1 MLPMAEE
8 GMQQSAEELGI
19 ATARSGT
26 VFVLSKVGGAAVTLM
41 LLIFLTRYLRPAD
54 YGIYTLA
61 VAFATLLGAGGN
73 FGIGTALRK
82 KLPEE
87 KAEMKRRL
95 GIISN
100 AYAVSTLIALAISI
114 AGIVLS
120 GTIATHVYGNS
131 SMAAPLEV
139 ASVIVLLTVLFNI
152 TIAVLVGLDM
162 IKESAISNVTYTVI
176 QLFATVILVALGYGV
191 LGAMAGLAAGLLI
204 GFILAFA
211 YVAANGYARAVMPSV
226 KVARELTRF
235 SAPVVVANIVA
246 SGTTSFAIAF
256 LGVFAG
262 AAVVG
267 SFGAAYKLGR
277 IVELV
282 LTSTTFV
289 LLPAFSKMFASEHL
303 ARRVSSI
310 YGSSI
315 YYMLLLLLPVLA
327 WMVGAATPLTRLL
340 FSSAYASAPFY
351 FAVIAIGTAVGVIGS
366 FAATL
371 IIGNG
376 DTKRFMRYQVIVVVA
391 EVAMLLAF
399 VPLYKAI
406 GVLVAMFVI
415 APIFFDALYL
425 RALREQFG
433 LRLDMRRLASVALA
447 AGVTG
452 AVMLGIVIAMHGRY
466 LSILATAAVD
476 LLLYPALVVLF
487 RGVGRRNIEFVR
499 SIGKRFGMLYAP
511 MNAMLR
517 YAELFMPKEGEA
529 QRPPK

>member
-1 MLPMAEE
+1 MAEDDT
-8 GMQQSAEELGI
+8 QQSVQELGL
-19 ATARSGT
+19 ATAKSGT
-26 VFVLSKVGGAAVTLM
+26 VFVFSKVAGAAVTLM
-41 LLIFLTRYLRPAD
+41 LLVFLTRFLRPAD

-61 VAFATLLGAGGN
+61 VAFATLLGTGGN

-87 KAEMKRRL
+87 KAEKERRL

-114 AGIVLS
+114 AGISLS
-120 GTIATHVYGNS
+120 GTIATYVYGNP
-131 SMAAPLEV
+131 SMTMPLVV

-152 TIAVLVGLDM
+152 TVAVLVGLDM
-162 IKESAISNVTYTVI
+162 ISESAVSNVAYTVI
-176 QLFATVILVALGYGV
+176 QLFMTVVLVTLGYGV

-204 GFILAFA
+204 GFVIAFA
-211 YVAANGYARAVMPSV
+211 YVALRGYARTVMPSW
-226 KVARELTRF
+226 KTARELTRF

-262 AAVVG
+262 VAMVG

-310 YGSSI
+310 YGSSV

-340 FSSAYASAPFY
+340 FSGAYASAPFY
-351 FAVIAIGTAVGVIGS
+351 FAVIAIGTAVGIIGS

-371 IIGNG
+371 IIGHG
-376 DTKRFMRYQVIVVVA
+376 DTRRFMRYQVIVVVM
-391 EVAMLLAF
+391 ELAMLFAF
-399 VPLYKAI
+399 VPLYKAT
-406 GVLVAMFVI
+406 GVLVALFII
-415 APIFFDALYL
+415 APVFFDVLYL
-425 RALREQFG
+425 HALREQFG
-433 LRLDMRRLASVALA
+433 LKLDSKRLAAVAGA
-447 AGVTG
+447 A
-452 AVMLGIVIAMHGRY
+452 VIAGLAMLSIVLFMHGRY
-466 LSILATAAVD
+466 LSIAVAAVVD
-476 LLLYPALVVLF
+476 VLLYPPLVALF
-487 RGVGRRNIEFVR
+487 RGANRRSTEFIR
-499 SIGKRFGMLYAP
+499 TIARKFGPLYSP
-511 MNAMLR
+511 IDILMR
-517 YAELFMPKEGEA
+517 YAELFMSKEA
-529 QRPPK
+529 QKPTK